1 MVNMQPTER
10 EVTKAEKRIP
20 TVGLVEVNPPS
31 LLCFPLLSP
40 PLKGS
45 EGMEN
50 PGYCSGS
57 FDGLHHPSDDDDD
70 EMVDIAGATLD
81 FSTTD
86 DVPPLSSGGAAAAGL
101 SNAWFQC

>member
-1 MVNMQPTER
+1 
-10 EVTKAEKRIP
+10 
-20 TVGLVEVNPPS
+20 
-31 LLCFPLLSP
+31 
-40 PLKGS
+40 
-45 EGMEN
+45 MEN

-70 EMVDIAGATLD
+70 DMVDIAGATLD

-86 DVPPLSSGGAAAAGL
+86 DVPPLSSGGAPAAGL